1 MKYNKILSLLLG
13 FALVVGFVACSTDDT
28 EYYESIKNSNHEREH
43 MTHFRIENNGV
54 SSSEPYY
61 SSVVEGTRNDIQ
73 LYWFGV
79 KDCAGYHIMAA
90 GLNRDDE
97 FQNPEEWILDT
108 IVGPEVLSLRVN
120 DLQYATM
127 YRFGI
132 QTLSKRGDEYNSI
145 ISGAA
150 GGREWDDQVGIST
163 RERYGIP
170 ECFWVENVTETTMR
184 VRWNLTENTKLDNEA
199 KAIYQVDENG
209 QYIVD
214 EILIEPSRDN
224 PDAETIRI
232 PFTEELRQQGYV
244 DVEGLKSNYVYV
256 VNGMNN
262 QIERYWDRMYNT
274 NMVRMK
280 GDAGEPRLLKWEEW
294 YDANDINTRAHQL
307 QAARIDTLLKN
318 YMTNNI
324 DFAEG
329 TVFELEPKK
338 VYYLQNTVEV
348 SKGFTLR
355 CSDPDVAPE
364 DRPLVYLGIG
374 WQKSVPNPDPET
386 SSLYPTVT
394 AGCSIEDGGDQ
405 TKPCTMNFAFSRNP
419 GNGEMGGIN
428 VQSIIFEDINF
439 DVDGAINYAENGWKG
454 SGTGNYF
461 FNAASET
468 AMPFALEEFRVKDCN
483 FRHQIRGWVRFK
495 GAARKQILKFTIDN
509 CMFYDGGMYQENGR
523 GYSWITGDGTGTLH
537 NILKEFSMTN
547 CTIVDVPRHALISEN
562 KNTAWDPSVS
572 WNVTVANNTF
582 INFSGRSKDRLLF
595 EMRYAPANTTVTC
608 KNNLFVTV
616 RKDASDKRKLYAAGM
631 RIEGRTEATT
641 YHFQDNYCT
650 LRPDFVDDK
659 LNKTDWGQAITDYYF
674 SSYQFSHTSRGANN
688 KAVAGGGNQ
697 PTNGGDP
704 KEETKIKLLN
714 DGTKNLLPVDLF
726 EDPNPKSAEGEVGV
740 HNDYRRHK
748 INIDNE
754 HISHQIPDGFKVKA
768 EYRHLMYTAA
778 GEPIGDPRWL
788 KD

>member
-1 MKYNKILSLLLG
+1 MKYNKILSLLLS
-13 FALVVGFVACSTDDT
+13 FALAVGFVACTDDAT
-28 EYYESIKNSNHEREH
+28 EYYPSKKNDNPEREH
-43 MTHFRIENNGV
+43 MTHFRIENNGI
-54 SSSEPYY
+54 SSSEPYCCG
-61 SSVVEGTRNDIQ
+61 VAEGTRNDVM

-79 KDCAGYHIMAA
+79 KDCAGYHITAA

-97 FQNPEEWILDT
+97 FKKPEEWILDT
-108 IVGPEVLSLRVN
+108 IVGPEVLSLRVK

-132 QTLSKRGDEYNSI
+132 KTLSKKGDEYNSI

-150 GGREWDDQVGIST
+150 GGREWDDQVGIQT

-170 ECFWVENVTETTMR
+170 EAFWVENVTENSLR
-184 VRWNLTENTKLDNEA
+184 VRWNLTENTSLDNEA
-199 KAIYQVDENG
+199 KGIYQVDENG
-209 QYIVD
+209 LYVVS
-214 EILIEPSRDN
+214 EIQVEPSRDN

-232 PFTEELRQQGYV
+232 PFTEELRKQGYV

-262 QIERYWDRMYNT
+262 NIERYWDRMYNT

-280 GDAGEPRLLKWEEW
+280 GDPGEPRLLKWEEW
-294 YDANDINTRAHQL
+294 YDANDVNTRAHEL
-307 QAARIDTLLKN
+307 QAARIDTLLTN

-329 TVFELEPKK
+329 TIFELEPNK
-338 VYYLQNTVEV
+338 VYYLQNTVAV

-355 CSDPDVAPE
+355 CSDPNVAPE

-374 WQKSVPNPDPET
+374 WQKTVPNPDPAT
-386 SSLYPTVT
+386 KDLYPEIT
-394 AGCSIEDGGDQ
+394 AGCSDGDK

-428 VQSIIFEDINF
+428 VQAIIFENINF
-439 DVDGAINYAENGWKG
+439 DVDGAINYAENGWTG

-468 AMPFALEEFRVKDCN
+468 AMPFALEEFRVKNCN

-509 CMFYDGGMYQENGR
+509 CMFYDSGVYDSNGR
-523 GYSWITGDGTGTLH
+523 GYSWITGDGTGSLH
-537 NILKEFSMTN
+537 NILKDFSMTN

-562 KNTAWDPSVS
+562 KNTAWDPSVE
-572 WNVTVANNTF
+572 WNVNVSNNTF

-595 EMRYAPANTTVTC
+595 EMRYAPAKMTVTC

-616 RKDASDKRKLYAAGM
+616 RKDANDKRKLYAAGM

-641 YHFQDNYCT
+641 YHFYDNYCT
-650 LRPDFVDDK
+650 LRPDLDASGT
-659 LNKTDWGQAITDYYF
+659 KTDWGQAIEKGQYF
-674 SSYQFSHTSRGANN
+674 SSYPFSHTSRGANN
-688 KAVAGGGNQ
+688 KAAAGGGNQ
-697 PTNGGDP
+697 PLNGGDP
-704 KEETKIKLLN
+704 KAETEIKILN

-748 INIDNE
+748 VNINNE
-754 HISHQIPDGFKVKA
+754 HVTHQIPDGFKVKA
-768 EYRHLMYTAA
+768 EYKHLMYTAA

-788 KD
+788 K

>member
-1 MKYNKILSLLLG
+1 MKYNKILSLLLSS
-13 FALVVGFVACSTDDT
+13 ALMVGFVACSTDDT
-28 EYYESIKNSNHEREH
+28 DYYHSIKNDNPEREH
-43 MTHFRIENNGV
+43 MTHFRIEQNGV
-54 SSSEPYY
+54 STSEPYC
-61 SSVVEGTRNDIQ
+61 SAVVEGTRNDIQ

-97 FQNPEEWILDT
+97 FTKPEEWILDT
-108 IVGPEVLSLRVN
+108 IVGPEVLSLRVE
-120 DLQYATM
+120 DLQYSTT

-132 QTLSKRGDEYNSI
+132 KTLSKRGDDYNSI
-145 ISGAA
+145 TSGAA
-150 GGREWDDQVGIST
+150 NGREWDDQVGIST

-170 ECFWVENVTETTMR
+170 EAFWVENVTENSLR
-184 VRWNLTENTKLDNEA
+184 VRWNLTENTSLDNEA
-199 KAIYQVDENG
+199 KGIYQVDENG
-209 QYIVD
+209 KYIVD
-214 EILIEPSRDN
+214 EILVEPSRDN
-224 PDAETIRI
+224 PDAETIHI
-232 PFTEELRQQGYV
+232 PFTEEIRQQGYV
-244 DVEGLKSNYVYV
+244 DVTGLQSNYVYV

-262 QIERYWDRMYNT
+262 QIKRYWDRMYNT

-280 GDAGEPRLLKWEEW
+280 GDVGEPRLLKWEEW
-294 YDANDINTRAHQL
+294 YDVNDINTRAHQL
-307 QAARIDTLLKN
+307 QAARIDTLLAN
-318 YMTNNI
+318 YMKNNI
-324 DFAEG
+324 DYAEG
-329 TVFELEPKK
+329 TIFELEPKK

-374 WQKSVPNPDPET
+374 WAKDVPNPDPLTAAT
-386 SSLYPTVT
+386 SPTIT
-394 AGCSIEDGGDQ
+394 AGCSIEDGGN
-405 TKPCTMNFAFSRNP
+405 PASPRSMNFAFSRNP

-439 DVDGAINYAENGWKG
+439 DVDGAINYAENGWTG

-495 GAARKQILKFTIDN
+495 GKARKQILKFTVDN

-523 GYSWITGDGTGTLH
+523 GYSWITGDGEGSLH
-537 NILKEFSMTN
+537 NILKDFSMTN

-562 KNTAWDPSVS
+562 KNTAWDASVA
-572 WNVTVANNTF
+572 WNIKMNNNTF
-582 INFSGRSKDRLLF
+582 INFSGRSKDRLIF
-595 EMRYAPANTTVTC
+595 EMRYAPANMTLEC

-616 RKDASDKRKLYAAGM
+616 RKDANDKRKLYAGGM

-641 YHFQDNYCT
+641 YRFQDNYCT
-650 LRPDFVDDK
+650 LRPDFAENS
-659 LNKTDWGQAITDYYF
+659 LTLTDWGQAITDYYF
-674 SSYQFSHTSRGANN
+674 SSYNFSHTSRGANN
-688 KAVAGGGNQ
+688 KAAAGGGNQ
-697 PTNGGDP
+697 PTNGGKPAD
-704 KEETKIKLLN
+704 ETKIKLLN
-714 DGTKNLLPVDLF
+714 DGSKNLLPVDLF

-748 INIDNE
+748 LNIDNE
-754 HISHQIPDGFKVKA
+754 HITHQIPDGFKVKP
-768 EYRHLMYTAA
+768 EYRHLMYTAS

-788 KD
+788 K

>member
-1 MKYNKILSLLLG
+1 MKYNKFLSLLLS
-13 FALVVGFVACSTDDT
+13 FVLVVGFVACSEDAT
-28 EYYESIKNSNHEREH
+28 EYLPSIKNDNPEREH

-79 KDCAGYHIMAA
+79 EGCAGYHIMAA

-97 FQNPEEWILDT
+97 FQKPEEWILDT
-108 IVGPEVLSLRVN
+108 IVGPEVLSLRVK
-120 DLQYATM
+120 DLQYSTI

-132 QTLSKRGDEYNSI
+132 QTLSKKGEEYNSI

-150 GGREWDDQVGIST
+150 GGREWDDQVAITT

-170 ECFWVENVTETTMR
+170 ECFWVENVTENSMR
-184 VRWNLTENTKLDNEA
+184 VCWNLTENTKLDNEA
-199 KAIYQVDENG
+199 KSIYQVDSEG
-209 QYIVD
+209 KYIVD

-232 PFTEELRQQGYV
+232 PFTEEMRQQGYV
-244 DVEGLKSNYVYV
+244 DVEGLQSNYVYV

-262 QIERYWDRMYNT
+262 NIERYWDRMYNT

-280 GDAGEPRLLKWEEW
+280 GDAGEPRLLKWDEW
-294 YDANDINTRAHQL
+294 YDPNDVNSRAHQL
-307 QAARIDTLLKN
+307 QAARIDTLLTN

-338 VYYLQNTVEV
+338 VYYLQSTVQV

-355 CSDPDVAPE
+355 CSDPEVAPE

-374 WQKSVPNPDPET
+374 WAKTVPNPDPET
-386 SSLYPTVT
+386 AQLTPEIT
-394 AGCSIEDGGDQ
+394 AGCSQEDGGDP

-428 VQSIIFEDINF
+428 VQSIIFEDITF
-439 DVDGAINYAENGWKG
+439 DVDGAVNYAENGWTG

-562 KNTAWDPSVS
+562 KNTAS
-572 WNVTVANNTF
+572 
-582 INFSGRSKDRLLF
+582 
-595 EMRYAPANTTVTC
+595 
-608 KNNLFVTV
+608 
-616 RKDASDKRKLYAAGM
+616 
-631 RIEGRTEATT
+631 
-641 YHFQDNYCT
+641 
-650 LRPDFVDDK
+650 
-659 LNKTDWGQAITDYYF
+659 
-674 SSYQFSHTSRGANN
+674 
-688 KAVAGGGNQ
+688 
-697 PTNGGDP
+697 
-704 KEETKIKLLN
+704 
-714 DGTKNLLPVDLF
+714 
-726 EDPNPKSAEGEVGV
+726 
-740 HNDYRRHK
+740 
-748 INIDNE
+748 
-754 HISHQIPDGFKVKA
+754 
-768 EYRHLMYTAA
+768 
-778 GEPIGDPRWL
+778 
-788 KD
+788 

>member
-1 MKYNKILSLLLG
+1 MKYNKILSLLLS
-13 FALVVGFVACSTDDT
+13 FALVVGFVACTDDAS
-28 EYYESIKNSNHEREH
+28 EYYPSSKNDNPEREH

-54 SSSEPYY
+54 SSSEPYC

-79 KDCAGYHIMAA
+79 EGCAGYRIMAA
-90 GLNRDDE
+90 ILNRDDE
-97 FQNPEEWILDT
+97 FQNPEEWVLDT
-108 IVGPEVLSLRVN
+108 IVGPEVLSLRVE
-120 DLQYATM
+120 DLQYSTM

-132 QTLSKRGDEYNSI
+132 QTLSQKGDEYNSI

-150 GGREWDDQVGIST
+150 GGREWDDQVGIQT

-170 ECFWVENVTETTMR
+170 ECFWVEKVTETTMR
-184 VRWNLTENTKLDNEA
+184 VCWNLKENTSLDAEA
-199 KAIYQVDENG
+199 MAIYQVDADG
-209 QYIVD
+209 QYLVD

-232 PFTEELRQQGYV
+232 PFTEEMRERGYV
-244 DVEGLKSNYVYV
+244 DVEGLQSNYVYV

-262 QIERYWDRMYNT
+262 QIKRYWDRMYNT

-280 GDAGEPRLLKWEEW
+280 GDVGEPRLLKWEDW
-294 YDANDINTRAHQL
+294 YDPNDINTRAKQL
-307 QAARIDTLLKN
+307 QAARIDTLLTN

-329 TVFELEPKK
+329 TIFELEPNK
-338 VYYLQNTVEV
+338 VYYLQNSIPI
-348 SKGFTLR
+348 SKGLTLR
-355 CSDPDVAPE
+355 CSDPNVAPE

-386 SSLYPTVT
+386 AALYPTVT
-394 AGCSIEDGGDQ
+394 AGCSVEDGGDP
-405 TKPCTMNFAFSRNP
+405 TKPCSMNFGFSRDP
-419 GNGEMGGIN
+419 GLGEMGGIN
-428 VQSIIFEDINF
+428 VQAIVFENINF
-439 DVDGAINYAENGWKG
+439 DVDGAINYAENGWTG

-461 FNAASET
+461 FNSMSEG
-468 AMPFALEEFRVKDCN
+468 AMPFSLEEFRVTNCN

-495 GAARKQILKFTIDN
+495 GAARKQIQKFTIDN

-523 GYSWITGDGTGTLH
+523 GYSWITGDGTGSLH

-572 WNVTVANNTF
+572 WNITVANNTF
-582 INFSGRSKDRLLF
+582 VNFSGRSKDRLLF
-595 EMRYAPANTTVTC
+595 EMRYAPANITVTC

-616 RKDASDKRKLYAAGM
+616 RKDKNDKRKLYAGGM

-641 YHFQDNYCT
+641 YHFYDNYCT
-650 LRPDFVDDK
+650 LRPDFAEGV
-659 LNKTDWGQAITDYYF
+659 LNKTDWGQSITDNYF
-674 SSYQFSHTSRGANN
+674 SSYQFSHASRGANN

-697 PTNGGDP
+697 PLNGGDP
-704 KEETKIKLLN
+704 KEETKIKIIN
-714 DGTKNLLPVDLF
+714 DNGVNLLPVDLF
-726 EDPNPKSAEGEVGV
+726 EDPNPKSAEGDVGV

-748 INIDNE
+748 VNIDNE
-754 HISHQIPDGFKVKA
+754 HVTHQIPDGFKVKA
-768 EYRHLMYTAA
+768 QYRHLMYTAS

-788 KD
+788 K

>member
-1 MKYNKILSLLLG
+1 MKYNKILSLLLS
-13 FALVVGFVACSTDDT
+13 FALAVGFVACTEDAT
-28 EYYESIKNSNHEREH
+28 EYYPSKKNDNPEREH
-43 MTHFRIENNGV
+43 MTHFRIENNGI
-54 SSSEPYY
+54 SSSEPYCCG
-61 SSVVEGTRNDIQ
+61 VAEGTRNDVM

-79 KDCAGYHIMAA
+79 KDCAGYHITAA

-97 FQNPEEWILDT
+97 FQKPEEWILDT
-108 IVGPEVLSLRVN
+108 IVGPEVLSLRVK

-132 QTLSKRGDEYNSI
+132 KTLSKKGDEYNSI

-150 GGREWDDQVGIST
+150 GGREWDDQVGIQT

-170 ECFWVENVTETTMR
+170 EAFWVENVTENSLR
-184 VRWNLTENTKLDNEA
+184 VRWNLTENTSLDKEA
-199 KAIYQVDENG
+199 LAIYQVDANG
-209 QYIVD
+209 QYVVS
-214 EILIEPSRDN
+214 EIQVEPSRDN

-232 PFTEELRQQGYV
+232 PFTEELRKQGYV

-262 QIERYWDRMYNT
+262 NIERYWDRMYNT

-280 GDAGEPRLLKWEEW
+280 GDPGEPRLLKWEEW
-294 YDANDINTRAHQL
+294 YDANDVNTRAHDL
-307 QAARIDTLLKN
+307 QAARIDTLLTN
-318 YMTNNI
+318 YMKNNI

-374 WQKSVPNPDPET
+374 WQKTVPNPDPAT
-386 SSLYPTVT
+386 KDLYPEIT
-394 AGCSIEDGGDQ
+394 AGYSIENGGDP
-405 TKPCTMNFAFSRNP
+405 TKACMMNFAFSRNP

-439 DVDGAINYAENGWKG
+439 DVDAAVGCGYGNWKQDNNVG
-454 SGTGNYF
+454 GNYF

-509 CMFYDGGMYQENGR
+509 CMFYDSGVYDPNGR
-523 GYSWITGDGTGTLH
+523 GYSWITGDGAGSLH
-537 NILKEFSMTN
+537 NILKDFSMTN
-547 CTIVDVPRHALISEN
+547 CTIVDSPRHALISEN

-582 INFSGRSKDRLLF
+582 VNFSTRSSKPMMF
-595 EMRYAPANTTVTC
+595 EMRYAPANLTFTC

-616 RKDASDKRKLYAAGM
+616 RKDQNDGRKLYAPGM

-641 YHFQDNYCT
+641 YHFYDNYCT
-650 LRPDFVDDK
+650 LRPDLDASGT
-659 LNKTDWGQAITDYYF
+659 KTDWGQAITDNYF
-674 SSYQFSHTSRGANN
+674 SSYPFSHTSRGANN
-688 KAVAGGGNQ
+688 KAAAGGGNQ
-697 PTNGGDP
+697 PLNGGDP

-714 DGTKNLLPVDLF
+714 DGTKDLLPVDLF
-726 EDPNPKSAEGEVGV
+726 EDPNPKSADGEPDM
-740 HNDYRRHK
+740 HSNYRRHK

-754 HISHQIPDGFKVKA
+754 HITHQIPDGFKVKA
-768 EYRHLMYTAA
+768 EYKHLMYTAD
-778 GEPIGDPRWL
+778 GQPIGDPRWL
-788 KD
+788 K